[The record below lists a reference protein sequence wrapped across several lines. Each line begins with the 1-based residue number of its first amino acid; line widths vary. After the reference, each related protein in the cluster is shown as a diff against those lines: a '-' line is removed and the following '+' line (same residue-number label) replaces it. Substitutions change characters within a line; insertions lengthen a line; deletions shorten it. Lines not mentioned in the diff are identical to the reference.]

1 MEGSRG
7 NARTRAWGASGSNS
21 FSCIIGFFEERRAA
35 PSRLRNDYSATR
47 SASDRRRGALRDEA
61 APADHLR
68 HALDRARATP
78 CLDAVSLAIA
88 VASAAAPSHIPLAP
102 NSDARAIDRVSLA
115 IDV

>member
-35 PSRLRNDYSATR
+35 PSCLRNDYSVTR
-47 SASDRRRGALRDEA
+47 SAGDRRRGALRVEA

-68 HALDRARATP
+68 QPLDRARATP
-78 CLDAVSLAIA
+78 CLGASPAIAAASLAA
-88 VASAAAPSHIPLAP
+88 TSHTPLAP
-102 NSDARAIDRVSLA
+102 NSDTRAIDRVSLA